1 MPALSFEIFLSDK
14 IRAALPSLTAV
25 SHSTFISSIL
35 SLSEEPTS
43 NVQSIMLIF
52 LENIFNNHSENI
64 TITKDK
70 NLELDPYF
78 YERQK
83 ELHQI
88 KNDIDN
94 GKIQMIEND
103 DFWSDI
109 DNFVE
114 TLQK

>member
-1 MPALSFEIFLSDK
+1 MQTL
-14 IRAALPSLTAV
+14 AV
-25 SHSTFISSIL
+25 QIQNSY
-35 SLSEEPTS
+35 
-43 NVQSIMLIF
+43 VQNFMSYV
-52 LENIFNNHSENI
+52 NSHSENI
-64 TITKDK
+64 TIVKDK
-70 NLELDPYF
+70 NLEYDPYF

-109 DNFVE
+109 DRNTIKIMKIFNRN
-114 TLQK
+114 KPSK